1 MSADEGTDG
10 TADGVTDGTAGG
22 TAGAT
27 AGGAADKGYG
37 RKEGI
42 ESRQLCVTIRSASL
56 ELLTPE
62 TKRWEYRTE

>member
-1 MSADEGTDG
+1 MMSADEGTDG

-22 TAGAT
+22 
-27 AGGAADKGYG
+27 AADKGYG

-42 ESRQLCVTIRSASL
+42 GSRQLCVTIRSASF